1 MVMLVTV
8 TGVGSTVPDRC
19 MVGPDV
25 KRTVVG
31 ERGLRPRSRK
41 EYHVSGCVEQVLDTT
56 AHE

>member
-19 MVGPDV
+19 MVGPGV

-31 ERGLRPRSRK
+31 ERGLSPRSHK
-41 EYHVSGCVEQVLDTT
+41 ERHVSGRVEQALNRT
-56 AHE
+56 AYE

>member
-1 MVMLVTV
+1 MLVTV

-19 MVGPDV
+19 MVGPGV